1 MATESD
7 NVNSGALGTVIAVT
21 TVAFFGIALVVTALV
36 RTEMSDEVEKKDVGA
51 DRAYKDLL
59 AEQQAKLNGSPAF
72 ISRKKGT
79 GSLPIERARELTL
92 VSLMKDPN
100 SATPPGP
107 ATGGAGGGA
116 AAGTAGGGGGG
127 GRGGRGGAGGSAG
140 AGGATSGTSNPPPA
154 VAPSGTVGAEKPPE
168 APKDKEKSE
177 AEKKKAPKK
186 APTPPLPAPAAPP
199 PAPAAPVA
207 PNGQ

>member
-79 GSLPIERARELTL
+79 VSLPIERAMELTL
-92 VSLMKDPN
+92 DSLKKDPN

-116 AAGTAGGGGGG
+116 AAGTAGGGG
-127 GRGGRGGAGGSAG
+127 GGRGGAGGSAG